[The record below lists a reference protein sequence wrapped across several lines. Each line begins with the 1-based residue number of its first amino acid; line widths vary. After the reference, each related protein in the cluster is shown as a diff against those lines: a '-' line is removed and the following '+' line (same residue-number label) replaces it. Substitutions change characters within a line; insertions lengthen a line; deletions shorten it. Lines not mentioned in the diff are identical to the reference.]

1 MSRVPRNARCRR
13 LSAASPC
20 RLWLEKSS
28 RAAWPWSAALQT
40 TWCSKEQLRRVLQPG
55 KKKRIKLINASCAC
69 GEIQSVPP
77 VLGKL
82 FVSGLELLNEFPY
95 IICQGSAGEL
105 AAALSSL
112 LVTWDYCQ
120 IISCS
125 VDGSVRALQM
135 MANARLEDALSEP
148 WFLPG

>member
-1 MSRVPRNARCRR
+1 MPPAERCEP
-13 LSAASPC
+13 LQAVAGEEQQGCVATVCCSTDSVVQQGTA
-20 RLWLEKSS
+20 EKSAS
-28 RAAWPWSAALQT
+28 
-40 TWCSKEQLRRVLQPG
+40 TWK

-82 FVSGLELLNEFPY
+82 FVSSLELLNEFPY

-120 IISCS
+120 IISRS

-135 MANARLEDALSEP
+135 MARLEDALSEP
-148 WFLPG
+148 WFLLG